1 MRAEQVIMTS
11 ALIIIFIIMYYYLY
25 YNVSLCCYHLCL
37 KHFII
42 LAACEEASAVIMI
55 VKVKNPVMSLN
66 LMKIK
71 CDLVSII
78 EDEINIKTSLLN
90 ILNVEFVSLNIFQ
103 L

>member
-1 MRAEQVIMTS
+1 
-11 ALIIIFIIMYYYLY
+11 
-25 YNVSLCCYHLCL
+25 
-37 KHFII
+37 
-42 LAACEEASAVIMI
+42 MI

>member
-1 MRAEQVIMTS
+1 
-11 ALIIIFIIMYYYLY
+11 
-25 YNVSLCCYHLCL
+25 
-37 KHFII
+37 
-42 LAACEEASAVIMI
+42 MI

-90 ILNVEFVSLNIFQ
+90 ILNVVCEFEHFPALMTLIKSFQ
-103 L
+103 TEK